1 MHTQHKTSGGKPCMH
16 AHCLTMDAA
25 SRTWLSVSWVSVR
38 AAVLVK
44 FLSWSRT
51 PAASCTHTKQKD
63 LNIKKLAKLKDAQA
77 QMRSCPCLEV
87 RNQGKSGKG
96 AGMALLQAKELN
108 AALCKTCALQALPP
122 CETV

>member
-1 MHTQHKTSGGKPCMH
+1 MH
-16 AHCLTMDAA
+16 ACALPHHGCSQQDLALCQLGLCEG
-25 SRTWLSVSWVSVR
+25 SCFGQILELVSDTGC
-38 AAVLVK
+38 VL
-44 FLSWSRT
+44 
-51 PAASCTHTKQKD
+51 HTYKQKD